1 MHTKTIPVS
10 RTFIT
15 SALLALTALLLAGCD
30 ALAINPS
37 IKAEQRD
44 QIQNIGVLNLLD
56 STFQGIHIGT
66 TVFNNKYYEADVADW
81 GINKTMCETTK
92 TFIENETPYQCS
104 ILELNEEERLALL
117 KNGNQQRPILED
129 VLALAKS
136 KGLDTIM
143 FYRGVYYE
151 NEPFHRSPYG
161 YYSRKVFNIS
171 NRSVYSL
178 FILDVYD
185 VKTGKNIAWHWGF
198 PYGSE
203 PAGVD
208 WKEDFAEFTDPEKET
223 LKQALESQVNGS
235 ILTAL
240 AKIFK
245 NANSAVPPVGN

>member
-1 MHTKTIPVS
+1 MNTKIHQLI
-10 RTFIT
+10 RKHIT
-15 SALLALTALLLAGCD
+15 SALIVLTALLLAGCD
-30 ALAINPS
+30 TFAVNPS
-37 IKAEQRD
+37 IKEEQRD
-44 QIQNIGVLNLLD
+44 QIENIAVANLLD
-56 STFQGIHIGT
+56 NTFQGIHIGT
-66 TVFNNKYYEADVADW
+66 TIFNNKYYEADVADW
-81 GINKTMCETTK
+81 EINKTMCETTK
-92 TFIENETPYQCS
+92 AYIENETPYTCT
-104 ILELNEEERLALL
+104 ILELSNAERLALL
-117 KNGNQQRPILED
+117 KNGNQQRPLLED

-136 KGLDTIM
+136 KGADTIM

-161 YYSRKVFNIS
+161 YYSRKIFNIS

-198 PYGSE
+198 PYGTE

-208 WKEDFAEFTDPEKET
+208 WKEDFSEFTDAEKET

-245 NANSAVPPVGN
+245 NTTSAVPPVGN